1 MNDYKLGWESQKYI
15 NLPENNISQQPFI
28 MVENYKYLRF
38 IRAIIASLSI
48 LAFVSPFQG
57 FAQQRVV
64 QNMPTYDYSKYHFG
78 FILAVNQMIFVVKP
92 IENIHQTYFDSI
104 ASAEI
109 NADSA
114 VIYSILSEPTV
125 GFTVG
130 IVSNLRLNNS
140 LDLRFIPSLAF
151 GERNIDYRLLKIR
164 EGDSTLVDV
173 RKNIPSTFVEFPF
186 HIKYKS
192 RRLNNFRA
200 YVLGGFNYR
209 LDLSS
214 QAKKRKDTGQVQVK
228 LNRSDLYYEFG
239 VGFDFYFDWFKFGTE
254 LKMSYGLLDILKRED
269 NIYTDGIDKLSSKV
283 FQLTF
288 TFE

>member
-1 MNDYKLGWESQKYI
+1 
-15 NLPENNISQQPFI
+15 LPENKNLVRPFVI
-28 MVENYKYLRF
+28 IKNRKSLRF
-38 IRAIIASLSI
+38 FKAFIIAIASFVLI
-48 LAFVSPFQG
+48 LTNESY
-57 FAQQRVV
+57 AQRRQVE
-64 QNMPTYDYSKYHFG
+64 NMPTYDFSKYHFG
-78 FILAVNQMIFVVKP
+78 FILAVNQMHFVIKP
-92 IENIHQTYFDSI
+92 IANIQQTYFDST

-114 VIYSILSEPTV
+114 LIYSIESEPTS

-130 IVSNLRLNNS
+130 IVSNLRINNS

-151 GERNIDYRLLKIR
+151 GERNLDYRFMKFR
-164 EGDSTLVDV
+164 DGTRTLVDV
-173 RKNIPSTFVEFPF
+173 RKNVPSTFVEFPL

-200 YVLGGFNYR
+200 YVMSGFNYR

-214 QAKKRKDTGQVQVK
+214 QAKKQKDSGQIQVK
-228 LNRSDLYYEFG
+228 LNRSDMYYDLG
-239 VGFDFYFDWFKFGTE
+239 VGFDFYFEWFKFGTE
-254 LKMSYGLLDILKRED
+254 LKMSYGLSDVLKREG
-269 NIYTDGIDKLSSKV
+269 NIYTDGIERLSSKV